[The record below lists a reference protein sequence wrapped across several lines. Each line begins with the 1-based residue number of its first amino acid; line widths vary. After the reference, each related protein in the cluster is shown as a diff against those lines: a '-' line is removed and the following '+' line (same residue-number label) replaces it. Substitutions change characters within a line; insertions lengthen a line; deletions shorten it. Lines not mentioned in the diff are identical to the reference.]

1 MYHNRRSIC
10 SNNRHPGCH
19 CEEGFLGPHCELR
32 ESAEVPNLHAKD
44 PYINQQQQSNYGIY
58 DERRSGFEVALL
70 VLSVAAIAM
79 VSVFSVMTYIRRRK
93 QRNHAVTSSVNWS
106 SNHYK
111 DRAPEVNIAPVQRRG
126 STMSDVY
133 EDATQEAFA
142 RSSRDPIA
150 AHLGSAAAKRA
161 AAVVVELMDNTEPSS
176 PDEDYSDND
185 SFPDD
190 LCSGLKIDI
199 GPPIDEDGH
208 ELHNVEIV

>member
-1 MYHNRRSIC
+1 M
-10 SNNRHPGCH
+10 
-19 CEEGFLGPHCELR
+19 GPHCELR
-32 ESAEVPNLHAKD
+32 ESAEVPTLHARD
-44 PYINQQQQSNYGIY
+44 PYVNNQQQSDYGT
-58 DERRSGFEVALL
+58 DDGERRSGFEVALL
-70 VLSVAAIAM
+70 VLSVAAIVM
-79 VSVFSVMTYIRRRK
+79 VSVFSVSTYIRRRK
-93 QRNHAVTSSVNWS
+93 QQRNNAITSSLNWS
-106 SNHYK
+106 SNHFK
-111 DRAPEVNIAPVQRRG
+111 DRAPEVNIAPMQRRG
-126 STMSDVY
+126 STLSASDPY

-161 AAVVVELMDNTEPSS
+161 AAAVLELMDNTEPSS